1 MASTLLL
8 VAGIVS
14 SVTRIHLVRET
25 DDRLRSLAS
34 AFAEGPAAGSPTTD
48 AFSREARRWLDAQA
62 LPDHEGLAVRIATPD
77 AGETVT
83 AAGLDISRVPRG
95 RQLVSTGERR
105 WWTLRGQEVSVRALT
120 VPIEIGGRTVGT
132 FVAIASPSKL
142 EATLGDLTARLLWA
156 SALGLLFASGAAL
169 YSIRRTL
176 RPLARV
182 SDEIDRIHA
191 ASDAT
196 QRIPRDGPDDEVGR
210 LATAFNRMLERLDE
224 SFRVQRRF
232 LADASHELGKPI
244 TVTRTQ
250 LELLE
255 QSVRDPDGRRA
266 LAVSVE
272 ELDRIEMIVD
282 ELLLLA
288 RADEGL
294 PLIREPVQ
302 VQTALGEALL
312 RGLVLAER
320 TSSVKVVGDLYV
332 LADRHRLVQALTNLV
347 SNAVHHGGERSRIQ
361 LSAYRRSDRIAIEV
375 TDDGPGIPA
384 ADLPHVF
391 RPLYRGA
398 TARPVMTT
406 GAGLGLAVAATLVQA
421 MDGEIRVRSI
431 EGEGT
436 TFLLDLPAA
445 AAPDHLMSPPSA
457 PREHESSN

>member
-14 SVTRIHLVRET
+14 SVTRFHLVREA

-34 AFAEGPAAGSPTTD
+34 AFAEGPGAGSASAD
-48 AFSREARRWLDAQA
+48 AFAAETRRWLEAQA
-62 LPDHEGLAVRIATPD
+62 LPDHEGLAVRIPGLD
-77 AGETVT
+77 GEETVT
-83 AAGLDISRVPRG
+83 AGLDISRVPRS
-95 RQLVSTGERR
+95 RQLVSSGERQ
-105 WWTLRGQEVSVRALT
+105 WWKLRGDEVSIRALT
-120 VPIEIGGRTVGT
+120 VPIEIGGRTTGT
-132 FVAIASPSKL
+132 FVALASPSTL
-142 EATLGDLTARLLWA
+142 EGTLGGLTARLLWA
-156 SALGLLFASGAAL
+156 SALGLLLASGAAL
-169 YSIRRTL
+169 YSIRRAL

-191 ASDAT
+191 TGDVT
-196 QRIPRDGPDDEVGR
+196 LRIPRDGPDDEAGR
-210 LATAFNRMLERLDE
+210 LSTALNRMLERLDE

-255 QSVRDPDGRRA
+255 RRVRDPDGRRA

-272 ELDRIEMIVD
+272 ELDRIERIVE

-288 RADEGL
+288 RLDDGL
-294 PLIREPVQ
+294 PLVREPVR
-302 VQTALGEALL
+302 VQKALREALL

-320 TSSVKVVGDLYV
+320 TTSVKVVGDLYV

-361 LSAYRRSDRIAIEV
+361 LTAYRRADRVAIEV
-375 TDDGPGIPA
+375 SDDGRGIPA
-384 ADLPHVF
+384 GDLPHVF

-398 TARPVMTT
+398 TARHGATT
-406 GAGLGLAVAATLVQA
+406 GAGLGLAVAASLVQA

-457 PREHESSN
+457 PRERESSN